1 METQTRL
8 FDIIFNEDEIT
19 WKTMIYKLVKE
30 EGMDPW
36 NIEISSLA
44 QKFLL
49 MLKELKKMDF
59 RVSGKVI
66 LAAAIL
72 LRIKSKRL
80 VGEDFNNLNRL
91 IAMSEDSD
99 DEFYEELEGEFVEDI
114 DMQSGAIN
122 LEGEDYSLTP
132 RTPLPRKRKVS
143 VYDLVDALHQALE
156 VKKRRKNRLSEVA
169 DEPELLAPIKKK
181 DISIVIGEIY
191 DEIQKHFFSDK
202 VRRMMFSELVSNEAP
217 REAKVTAFM
226 PLLYLDNQR
235 KIDLFQE
242 SHLGDIE
249 IALNK
254 NPPKVNETIE
264 PEAEEQKTDA
274 LN

>member
-36 NIEISSLA
+36 DIEIGSLA
-44 QKFLL
+44 QKFLV

-91 IAMSEDSD
+91 IALSEDSD
-99 DEFYEELEGEFVEDI
+99 DEFYDELEGEFVDDI

-156 VKKRRKNRLSEVA
+156 VKKRRKNRLSETE
-169 DEPELLAPIKKK
+169 EPEFTAPIKKK

-191 DEIQKHFFSDK
+191 GEIQKYFFDDK
-202 VRRMMFSELVSNEAP
+202 VRRMMFSELVSHEAP

-235 KIDLFQE
+235 KIDLYQD

-249 IALNK
+249 IILNK
-254 NPPKVNETIE
+254 NPPKMNELKIDEEE
-264 PEAEEQKTDA
+264 PKADA
-274 LN
+274 